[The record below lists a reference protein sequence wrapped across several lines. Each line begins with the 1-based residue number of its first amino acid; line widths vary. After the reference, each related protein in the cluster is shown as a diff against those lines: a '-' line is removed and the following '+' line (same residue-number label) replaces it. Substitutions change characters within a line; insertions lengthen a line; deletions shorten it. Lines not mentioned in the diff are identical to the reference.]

1 MHRLNSPSGLVL
13 VPLALALVSACG
25 GGPIE
30 PDPNED
36 DPSVICAAVAPLN
49 LAVGEHMVLNPA
61 STSGC
66 LRVPAAGGAGAEYL
80 VVLSSGATVENT
92 SGAYQLRTVSQGGAA
107 AAPPTAPRVAP
118 PQSIAPRSPGAQ
130 QRFDGMLRARERG
143 LLADPRN
150 RVAFAPPAAVAAAPP
165 TVGDQRT
172 FKVCTNL
179 TCSTFGD
186 VTATARYVGDHIAVY
201 LDDDVPTNDPLTN
214 ADLQELGETFDEF
227 HYPIDTTAFGRES
240 DLDNNQVVI
249 ALMTDAV
256 NALTSDCSDGRIIG
270 YFFGGDLLVNFANSN
285 KSEVF
290 YTLVPHPS
298 TSGCT
303 SVSRQSVINN
313 LKPTLIHEF
322 QHMISF
328 NQRALVRTGNS
339 EETWLNEALSH
350 FAEELAGRL
359 IPSSECTPTFPSCRS
374 QYSSGNL
381 LNVYDFMREPEDE
394 FLIFPGNGSLE
405 ERGASWIFLR
415 WALDQFA
422 ADTILGTA
430 TTRQLVQTTA
440 LGAAN
445 VAAATGGNFQTMV
458 AQYLLALYLDDS
470 GFTEPTGRLRLKSW
484 GLRSIFVD
492 PANQS
497 PQGPF
502 SGFPLVP
509 QVSTG
514 AFTKTGTLR
523 TGTGTHLILRQAASG
538 PGIDVHVRK
547 NAVGDPLDAAL
558 QARYGI
564 VRIQ

>member
-1 MHRLNSPSGLVL
+1 
-13 VPLALALVSACG
+13 
-25 GGPIE
+25 
-30 PDPNED
+30 
-36 DPSVICAAVAPLN
+36 
-49 LAVGEHMVLNPA
+49 
-61 STSGC
+61 
-66 LRVPAAGGAGAEYL
+66 
-80 VVLSSGATVENT
+80 
-92 SGAYQLRTVSQGGAA
+92 
-107 AAPPTAPRVAP
+107 
-118 PQSIAPRSPGAQ
+118 
-130 QRFDGMLRARERG
+130 
-143 LLADPRN
+143 
-150 RVAFAPPAAVAAAPP
+150 
-165 TVGDQRT
+165 
-172 FKVCTNL
+172 
-179 TCSTFGD
+179 
-186 VTATARYVGDHIAVY
+186 
-201 LDDDVPTNDPLTN
+201 
-214 ADLQELGETFDEF
+214 
-227 HYPIDTTAFGRES
+227 
-240 DLDNNQVVI
+240 
-249 ALMTDAV
+249 
-256 NALTSDCSDGRIIG
+256 
-270 YFFGGDLLVNFANSN
+270 
-285 KSEVF
+285 
-290 YTLVPHPS
+290 
-298 TSGCT
+298 
-303 SVSRQSVINN
+303 
-313 LKPTLIHEF
+313 
-322 QHMISF
+322 MISF
-328 NQRALVRTGNS
+328 NQRALVRTGIS

-350 FAEELAGRL
+350 LAEELAGRL

-547 NAVGDPLDAAL
+547 NTVGDPLDAAL

>member
-1 MHRLNSPSGLVL
+1 MHRIDGPSGIVL
-13 VPLALALVSACG
+13 VPFALALVSACG
-25 GGPIE
+25 GDPIE
-30 PDPNED
+30 PND
-36 DPSVICAAVAPLN
+36 DLPSVLCASVAPLT
-49 LAVGEHMVLNPA
+49 LAVGEHMVVNPA
-61 STSGC
+61 STGGC
-66 LRVPAAGGAGAEYL
+66 VRVPATGAAGAEYL
-80 VVLSSGATVENT
+80 LVLSSGATAENL
-92 SGAYQLRTVSQGGAA
+92 SGAYQLRTSSPGGAA
-107 AAPPTAPRVAP
+107 ASPPAVPSVASR
-118 PQSIAPRSPGAQ
+118 QSIAPRSPGAQ
-130 QRFDGMLRARERG
+130 RRFDGMLRARERE
-143 LLADPRN
+143 LLADPRH
-150 RVAFAPPAAVAAAPP
+150 RAALAPPAAVTAAPP
-165 TVGDQRT
+165 AVGHQRT

-186 VTATARYVGDHIAVY
+186 VTATARYVGDHIAIY
-201 LDDDVPTNDPLTN
+201 LDDDVPQNDPLTT
-214 ADLQELGETFDEF
+214 ADLQDLGATFDEF

-256 NALTSDCSDGRIIG
+256 NALTSDCSDGRVVG

-298 TSGCT
+298 TGGCT
-303 SVSRQSVINN
+303 AVSRQNVVNN

-328 NQRALVRTGNS
+328 NQRALVRSGQS

-350 FAEELAGRL
+350 VAEELGGRL
-359 IPSSECTPTFPSCRS
+359 IPSSKCMPTFPSCRS

-381 LNVYDFMREPEDE
+381 LNVYDFMKEPEDD
-394 FLIFPGNGSLE
+394 FLLFPGNGSLE
-405 ERGASWIFLR
+405 ERGAGWIFLR
-415 WALDQFA
+415 WTLDQFA
-422 ADTILGTA
+422 SDTILGTA

-440 LGAAN
+440 LGVAN
-445 VAAATGGNFQTMV
+445 VVAATGGNFQTMV
-458 AQYLLALYLDDS
+458 AQYLMALYLDDS
-470 GFTEPTGRLRLKSW
+470 GFVEPTGRLRLKSW

-509 QVSTG
+509 RVSTG
-514 AFTKTGTLR
+514 SFARTGTLR
-523 TGTGTHLILRQAASG
+523 AGTGTHLILRQAASG
-538 PGIDVHVRK
+538 AAIDVHARK
-547 NAVGDPLDAAL
+547 SQVGEPLDAAL

-564 VRIQ
+564 VRLQ

>member
-1 MHRLNSPSGLVL
+1 M
-13 VPLALALVSACG
+13 LALVSACG
-25 GGPIE
+25 GDPIE
-30 PDPNED
+30 PND
-36 DPSVICAAVAPLN
+36 DLPSVLCASVAPLT
-49 LAVGEHMVLNPA
+49 LAVGEHSVVNPA

-66 LRVPAAGGAGAEYL
+66 VRVPAAGAAGAEYL
-80 VVLSSGATVENT
+80 LVLSSGATAENT
-92 SGAYQLRTVSQGGAA
+92 SGSYQLRTSSPGGAA
-107 AAPPTAPRVAP
+107 ASPPAVPSVAFR
-118 PQSIAPRSPGAQ
+118 QSISPRSPGAQ
-130 QRFDGMLRARERG
+130 RRFDGMLRARERQ
-143 LLADPRN
+143 LLADLRH
-150 RVAFAPPAAVAAAPP
+150 RGAFAPPAAVTTAPP
-165 TVGDQRT
+165 AVGHQRT

-179 TCSTFGD
+179 TCTTFGD
-186 VTATARYVGDHIAVY
+186 VTATARYVGDHIAIY
-201 LDDDVPTNDPLTN
+201 LDDDVPQNDPLTT
-214 ADLQELGETFDEF
+214 ADLQNLGETFDEF

-256 NALTSDCSDGRIIG
+256 NALTSDCSDGRVVG

-290 YTLVPHPS
+290 YALVPHPS
-298 TSGCT
+298 TSGC
-303 SVSRQSVINN
+303 SAVSRQSVVNN

-328 NQRALVRTGNS
+328 NQRALVRSGQS

-381 LNVYDFMREPEDE
+381 LNVYDFMQEPEDE
-394 FLIFPGNGSLE
+394 FLLFPGNGSLD
-405 ERGASWIFLR
+405 ERGAAWVFLR
-415 WALDQFA
+415 WTLDQFA
-422 ADTILGTA
+422 SDTILGTA

-445 VAAATGGNFQTMV
+445 VVAATGGNFQTMV
-458 AQYLLALYLDDS
+458 AQYLMALYLDDS

-492 PANQS
+492 PANQA

-509 QVSTG
+509 RVSTG
-514 AFTKTGTLR
+514 TFARTGTLR
-523 TGTGTHLILRQAASG
+523 AGTGMHLILRQAASG
-538 PGIDVHVRK
+538 AAIDVHARK
-547 NAVGDPLDAAL
+547 NVAGDPLDAAL

>member
-1 MHRLNSPSGLVL
+1 MHRLLSPFGIVL
-13 VPLALALVSACG
+13 VPLALALVSGCG
-25 GGPIE
+25 GEDPVE
-30 PDPNED
+30 PDD
-36 DPSVICAAVAPLN
+36 DLPSVLCASVAPLT
-49 LAVGEHMVLNPA
+49 LAVGEHLVVNPA
-61 STSGC
+61 NTGGC
-66 LRVPAAGGAGAEYL
+66 VRVPEAAGTGAEYL
-80 VVLSSGATVENT
+80 LVLSSGATTENT
-92 SGAYQLRTVSQGGAA
+92 SGPYQLRTSSPGGGATS
-107 AAPPTAPRVAP
+107 PPVVPSVAL
-118 PQSIAPRSPGAQ
+118 PQSIGRRPLGAQ
-130 QRFDGMLRARERG
+130 QRFDAMLRARERE

-150 RVAFAPPAAVAAAPP
+150 RAALGPSAAVAAAPP

-179 TCSTFGD
+179 TCTTFGD
-186 VTATARYVGDHIAVY
+186 VTATARYVGEHTAIY
-201 LDDDVPTNDPLTN
+201 LDDDVPQNDPLTT
-214 ADLQELGETFDEF
+214 ADLQDLGETFDEF

-240 DLDNNQVVI
+240 DLDNNEVVI

-256 NALTSDCSDGRIIG
+256 NALTSDCSDGRVVG
-270 YFFGGDLLVNFANSN
+270 YFFAGDLLTTFPNSN
-285 KSEVF
+285 RSEVF
-290 YTLVPHPS
+290 YTLVPHPA

-303 SVSRQSVINN
+303 AVSRQSVVNN

-328 NQRALVRTGNS
+328 NQRALVRAGQS
-339 EETWLNEALSH
+339 EQTWLNEALSH

-394 FLIFPGNGSLE
+394 FLTFPGSGSLD
-405 ERGASWIFLR
+405 ERGAAWIFLR
-415 WALDQFA
+415 WTLDQFA
-422 ADTILGTA
+422 SDTILGTP

-445 VAAATGGNFQTMV
+445 VVAATGGNFQTMV
-458 AQYLLALYLDDS
+458 AQYLMALYLDDS

-484 GLRSIFVD
+484 GLRSIFLD
-492 PANQS
+492 PANQA

-514 AFTKTGTLR
+514 TFSRTGTLR
-523 TGTGTHLILRQAASG
+523 SGTGTHLILRQAASG
-538 PGIDVHVRK
+538 AAIDVHVRK
-547 NAVGDPLDAAL
+547 SLAGDPLDAAL